1 MKCFLFSLS
10 LIFISSFSFA
20 GECQDF
26 SGDYKLVSAGLDVP
40 AALTIQQSGCEKFVL
55 KYPSRDEVYVL
66 DGVKVQHDE
75 VASIGMVV
83 FTTSYVRDGDIV
95 IDIENVFKDR
105 EPFKI
110 RRRFHFYRSVG
121 VMADEYGYFND
132 SGEFEAKLQ
141 NVYEPKRVE
150 NIF

>member
-1 MKCFLFSLS
+1 MKCFLLSLS
-10 LIFISSFSFA
+10 LTLLSSISLA

-26 SGDYKLVSAGLDVP
+26 SGNYKLVSAALDVP
-40 AALTIQQSGCEKFVL
+40 STLTIQQSGCEKFVL
-55 KYPSRDEVYVL
+55 KYPSRDDVYLL

-95 IDIENVFKDR
+95 IDIENAFKDR

-110 RRRFHFYRSVG
+110 RRRFHFYRSVNLL
-121 VMADEYGYFND
+121 ADEYGYFND

-141 NVYEPKRVE
+141 NVYEVQ
-150 NIF
+150 